1 MTENTVLDNNT
12 SSIIKKEETVP
23 VLRFSEFDT
32 FWDKISF
39 IDTFD
44 ILQNNTYSRADLNY
58 KSGST
63 KNIHYGDILVKFDE
77 CIDVQHKSV
86 PFINVENNLSK
97 FKLESYLKNGDI
109 IIADTAEDEIVGKVA
124 EISNIR
130 EQKVLSGL
138 HTIPCR
144 PKRKF
149 APMFL
154 GFYMNSQ
161 SFHKQLIPLIT
172 GIKVSSISK
181 TSIATTTIS
190 VPLFE
195 EQEKISKF
203 MIVISRMIKEQESK
217 ISILETY
224 NRGLIS
230 KIFKQ
235 EIRFKDNDGNDYP
248 KWIKMPLEENIELI
262 IDNRG
267 KTPPLSQNGYPL
279 IEINAVGDFF
289 VNYSKIEKYV
299 NENIYH
305 TWFRK
310 HLKKGDILFSTV
322 GTTALCSCYDEKQI
336 CCVAQN
342 IVGLRFQKNIDN
354 IFMYYLL
361 TEKENNKY
369 IKSIQMNG
377 VQPSIKITQFTKLKF
392 PIPCLEEQEKIANF
406 LTSLDN
412 VLQEEKN
419 YFEYLKTIKKGILQ
433 QMFV

>member
-1 MTENTVLDNNT
+1 MTENTVLDNNV
-12 SSIIKKEETVP
+12 SSIIEKKETIP
-23 VLRFSEFDT
+23 NIRFSEFT
-32 FWDKISF
+32 GMWEKKQLKNFMQFKNGLNADKDKFGSGVKFISVM
-39 IDTFD
+39 D
-44 ILQNNTYSRADLNY
+44 ILNNPYITYELI
-58 KSGST
+58 KG
-63 KNIHYGDILVKFDE
+63 KVNIDSNILKAYSVTYGDVLFQRSSE
-77 CIDVQHKSV
+77 TRIDAGKS
-86 PFINVENNLSK
+86 NVYLDKNNVAT
-97 FKLESYLKNGDI
+97 FGGFVIRGRKNGNYNPEFMNSLLK
-109 IIADTAEDEIVGKVA
+109 TNFVRK
-124 EISNIR
+124 EISSKAQGAQHFNVGQ
-130 EQKVLSGL
+130 ETLENVVVF
-138 HTIPCR
+138 IPEL
-144 PKRKF
+144 
-149 APMFL
+149 A
-154 GFYMNSQ
+154 
-161 SFHKQLIPLIT
+161 
-172 GIKVSSISK
+172 
-181 TSIATTTIS
+181 
-190 VPLFE
+190 
-195 EQEKISKF
+195 EQEKIASF
-203 MIVISRMIKEQESK
+203 LTSIDNIISTQESN

-235 EIRFKDNDGNDYP
+235 EIRFKDDNGNEFPD
-248 KWIKMPLEENIELI
+248 WIRMPLEENIELI

-267 KTPPLSQNGYPL
+267 KTPPLSKSGYPL

-310 HLKKGDILFSTV
+310 HLKNGDILFSTV

-342 IVGLRFQKNIDN
+342 IVGLRFQRNIDN

-361 TEKENNKY
+361 TERGNNKY

-392 PIPCLEEQEKIANF
+392 PIPCLEEQNKIANF
-406 LTSLDN
+406 IYSLDN

-419 YFEYLKTIKKGILQ
+419 YLEYLKAIKKGLLQ